1 MSESINIRTTLGI
14 DVSRNVIRINR
25 TTLRSI
31 GNPAYVQLL
40 VNPGS
45 RAIAVRAV
53 DRAEYDDQTFRIP
66 RKIRDSDLPATITS
80 QAFMNLLT
88 ATFPEL
94 SPEHSYQLSG
104 IIVPT
109 ERITLFSMDTMTAV
123 PHG

>member
-1 MSESINIRTTLGI
+1 MSESLNIRTTLGI

-40 VNPGS
+40 VNPAS

-53 DRAEYDDQTFRIP
+53 DRAEDDDQTFRIP